1 MIAAQVD
8 LEAALYAA
16 LTITAGNRCR
26 AHVGLSET
34 GFNPFPAE
42 NPRIAP
48 AKALSRNGGI
58 DVAAAGPGPHQ
69 AQPAGVFS

>member
-34 GFNPFPAE
+34 ALSPAAK

-48 AKALSRNGGI
+48 AKALNRDGGI